1 MKPIPI
7 TKAKSVLVTHL
18 HRINGISRWA
28 QLMGYSRSQ
37 FARCF
42 KETYDI
48 TPKAV
53 FHSVRVLSIMTYLS
67 QHPDKKHYE
76 VAVRFA
82 LRDEKALYDYLKYHH
97 NASPTEIKAFSLET
111 AWGRRHR

>member
-7 TKAKSVLVTHL
+7 VKAQTVLISHL

-37 FARCF
+37 FAKRF
-42 KETYDI
+42 KSVFNA
-48 TPKAV
+48 TPKQV
-53 FHSVRVLSIMTYLS
+53 YHSVRANSIMMYLS

-76 VAVRFA
+76 VALRFA

-97 NASPTEIKAFSLET
+97 NLSPTEIKTFSLET
-111 AWGRRHR
+111 AWGRRRR